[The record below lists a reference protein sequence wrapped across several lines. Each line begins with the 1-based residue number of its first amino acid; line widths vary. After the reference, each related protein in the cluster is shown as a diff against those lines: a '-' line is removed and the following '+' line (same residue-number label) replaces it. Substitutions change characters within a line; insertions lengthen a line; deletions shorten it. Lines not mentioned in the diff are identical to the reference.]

1 MTDQPPNS
9 SKPSPVTSKRGEIRE
24 AARRLRQAALLREN
38 LLKRKAQ
45 MRERANGEKG
55 HIVAL

>member
-1 MTDQPPNS
+1 MNDQPPKS
-9 SKPSPVTSKRGEIRE
+9 SKPSPVTSKRGEMRE

-45 MRERANGEKG
+45 MRERANAEKDEPNP
-55 HIVAL
+55 